1 MWLAVRAGHA
11 FPILVPCMSCPV
23 VDGRQ
28 WRRFKDA
35 HASCSRHALL
45 PRGLN
50 PWKGRR
56 RENSENALRFF
67 TFINYI
73 GWKFFINTLK
83 KLTKLRPHGPSVM
96 FSTPPVAPKSCDS
109 NWFFIW
115 SIFYFTHPPW
125 TKSSECG
132 KRTNLAQEKSP
143 TNLKLITQSVFYLV
157 KSLSFTFLS
166 FFPSIVGRNS
176 NICKIFQFECSP
188 FD

>member
-28 WRRFKDA
+28 WRRFEDA
-35 HASCSRHALL
+35 HASYPRHALL

-83 KLTKLRPHGPSVM
+83 KLTKLRPHRPSVM

-109 NWFFIW
+109 KWFFVFARDCRHRTQIPL
-115 SIFYFTHPPW
+115 IF
-125 TKSSECG
+125 G
-132 KRTNLAQEKSP
+132 EKGLLYSFLLYTSP
-143 TNLKLITQSVFYLV
+143 LNK
-157 KSLSFTFLS
+157 
-166 FFPSIVGRNS
+166 
-176 NICKIFQFECSP
+176 
-188 FD
+188 